1 MALSGH
7 DAVKAR
13 GRRRRCL
20 QRVHADKS
28 CTLGS
33 WSATFRGRMVYPRCP
48 QLLGRC
54 MQLHLG
60 MGIQGGGDG
69 AARLQ
74 SADPELPDLPCLTC
88 TGGL

>member
-1 MALSGH
+1 
-7 DAVKAR
+7 
-13 GRRRRCL
+13 
-20 QRVHADKS
+20 
-28 CTLGS
+28 
-33 WSATFRGRMVYPRCP
+33 
-48 QLLGRC
+48 